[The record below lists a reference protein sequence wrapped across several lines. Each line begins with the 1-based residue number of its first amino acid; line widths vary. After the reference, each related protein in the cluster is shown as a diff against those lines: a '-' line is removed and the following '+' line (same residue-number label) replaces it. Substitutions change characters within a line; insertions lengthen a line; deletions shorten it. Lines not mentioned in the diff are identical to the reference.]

1 MKKFIFLILLLLFSN
16 SFAQKDS
23 VLKLN
28 GKPITAKSIKK
39 VNLDSIK
46 IGEKIEQ
53 PKLDSNFDIAIYT
66 VKEIYRKNPFVMIFF
81 SIMLLIGIFKFIK
94 NIFKRKE

>member
-23 VLKLN
+23 ILKLN

-53 PKLDSNFDIAIYT
+53 PTLDSNYDIAVYT
-66 VKEIYRKNPFVMIFF
+66 VKEIYRKNPIFTIFF
-81 SIMLLIGIFKFIK
+81 SIMLLVGIFKFLAR
-94 NIFKRKE
+94 IFKKKY